1 MNATTKF
8 AGFTL
13 GLAAVFGIA
22 LGAGAV
28 IGPDAAEPAAHDSNA
43 HEEGLATGGTGPD
56 TTPGGLMTTDN
67 GYTLRLDTPLTT
79 AAPEA
84 PLRFRILNQ
93 DGTPVTRYT
102 RSHDKDLHL
111 IVVRRDLVA
120 FQHVH
125 PVLDGNG
132 TWSVPLNLTRAGDY
146 RVFADFTPEGGANL
160 TLGAD
165 LRVAGNY
172 DPQPLAAQA
181 STATVGGYTVTLDGA
196 VTPGQASKVT
206 LSVARD
212 GKPVTDLQPY
222 LGAYG
227 HLVALR
233 AEDLAYLHV
242 HPDGHPG
249 DGVTPAG
256 PGITFYVT
264 APSAGDYR
272 LFLDFQHDGV
282 VRTAEFTVRTAPGTA
297 APVADPHAGH
307 GAPAADPHAG
317 HGAPAADPHA
327 GHGGTLAP
335 AHAH

>member
-22 LGAGAV
+22 LATGAAL
-28 IGPDAAEPAAHDSNA
+28 GPEPTDTPAHDSP
-43 HEEGLATGGTGPD
+43 ATGPATGSGAGEL
-56 TTPGGLMTTDN
+56 PGGLLVTSG
-67 GYTLRLDTPLTT
+67 GYTLSLDTPQTT
-79 AAPEA
+79 AAPNT
-84 PLRFRILNQ
+84 PLRFRILDQ
-93 DGTPVTRYT
+93 QGAPVTRYV

-111 IVVRRDLVA
+111 IVVRRDMSA

-132 TWSVPLNLTRAGDY
+132 TWSVPLDLTRAGDY
-146 RVFADFTPEGGANL
+146 RVFADFTPDGGENL

-165 LRVAGNY
+165 LRVAGAY
-172 DPQPLAAQA
+172 DPRPLPVAA
-181 STATVGGYTVTLDGA
+181 STAAVNGYTVTLDGA
-196 VTPGQASKVT
+196 ITPGRSTQVT
-206 LSVARD
+206 LSVSKD

-233 AEDLAYLHV
+233 AADLAYLHV
-242 HPDGHPG
+242 HPEGHPG

-256 PGITFYVT
+256 PGITFSVT

-272 LFLDFQHDGV
+272 LFLDFQHEGV
-282 VRTAEFTVRTAPGTA
+282 VRTAEFTVSVPSGNAQTAEPT
-297 APVADPHAGH
+297 GH
-307 GAPAADPHAG
+307 GADTPHG
-317 HGAPAADPHA
+317 H
-327 GHGGTLAP
+327 
-335 AHAH
+335 

>member
-22 LGAGAV
+22 LATGAA
-28 IGPDAAEPAAHDSNA
+28 IGPEPTEAAAHDA
-43 HEEGLATGGTGPD
+43 HATGPATDGGSGAEEL
-56 TTPGGLMTTDN
+56 PGGLLVTAD
-67 GYTLRLDTPLTT
+67 GYTLSLDTAQT
-79 AAPEA
+79 AAA
-84 PLRFRILNQ
+84 PNSTLRFRILDQ
-93 DGTPVTRYT
+93 QGAPVTRYV

-111 IVVRRDLVA
+111 IVVRRDMSA

-132 TWSVPLNLTRAGDY
+132 TWSVPLDLTRAGDY
-146 RVFADFTPEGGANL
+146 RVFADFTPEGGPSL

-165 LRVAGNY
+165 LRVAGAY
-172 DPQPLAAQA
+172 DPRPLPAPA
-181 STATVGGYTVTLDGA
+181 STAAVGDYTVTLDGA

-206 LSVARD
+206 LSVSKG

-233 AEDLAYLHV
+233 AADLAYLHV
-242 HPDGHPG
+242 HPEGHPG
-249 DGVTPAG
+249 DGVTAAG
-256 PGITFYVT
+256 PGITFFVT

-272 LFLDFQHDGV
+272 LFLDFQHEGV
-282 VRTAEFTVRTAPGTA
+282 VRTVEFTLSVPSGNAQT
-297 APVADPHAGH
+297 GH
-307 GAPAADPHAG
+307 GAPAEPG
-317 HGAPAADPHA
+317 HGH
-327 GHGGTLAP
+327 
-335 AHAH
+335 